1 MVVAG
6 ERLVQREV
14 LLDDLGA
21 EKVCRREGLH
31 RDIGRDMVRIAD
43 LEVGERAF
51 QRLDDAEV
59 GVVGAGGI
67 AEHAVQD
74 CDVLAAR
81 ALEGTNRLVRLGE
94 VARANADDDRLTLGA
109 DMLDEGQI
117 RRIGGRDLVEID
129 VLLQVVCTGV
139 VERSRGEVHAP
150 RMGVLAELGELRLPE
165 GVVLFEEVVLRL
177 GRLLGEVPV
186 GGRILG
192 DDGTRLV
199 GLELSAVAARLG
211 RTVDVALG
219 CLERG
224 NPLGLGGVV
233 EVDTHLG
240 NQIRSYGPHFLKPL
254 SIGC

>member
-14 LLDDLGA
+14 LLDNLGT
-21 EKVCRREGLH
+21 EEVCRRERLH
-31 RDIGRDMVRIAD
+31 RGVGGDVVRIAD
-43 LEVGERAF
+43 LEVRERAL

-67 AEHAVQD
+67 AEYAVQD
-74 CDVLAAR
+74 GDVFAAR
-81 ALEGTNRLVRLGE
+81 ALQSSNSLVGLGE

-117 RRIGGRDLVEID
+117 RRIGGRNLVEID
-129 VLLQVVCTGV
+129 VLFQVVGTGV
-139 VERSRGEVHAP
+139 IERGRGEVHAP

-211 RTVDVALG
+211 GTVDVALG
-219 CLERG
+219 CLKGG

-233 EVDTHLG
+233 EVDIHLG
-240 NQIRSYGPHFLKPL
+240 DQIRSCGPHCLKPL

>member
-1 MVVAG
+1 MIVA
-6 ERLVQREV
+6 RKLFIQREV
-14 LLDDLGA
+14 LLDDLST
-21 EKVCRREGLH
+21 EEVSRRERLH
-31 RDIGRDMVRIAD
+31 RGVGGDVIRIAD
-43 LEVGERAF
+43 LEVRERAL

-67 AEHAVQD
+67 AEHAMQNG
-74 CDVLAAR
+74 DVFAAR
-81 ALEGTNRLVRLGE
+81 ALQSTNSFVGLRE

-117 RRIGGRDLVEID
+117 RRIGGRNLVEID
-129 VLLQVVCTGV
+129 VLLQIVGTGV

-192 DDGTRLV
+192 DDGARLV

-240 NQIRSYGPHFLKPL
+240 DQIRSCGPHCLKPL
-254 SIGC
+254 SIGR